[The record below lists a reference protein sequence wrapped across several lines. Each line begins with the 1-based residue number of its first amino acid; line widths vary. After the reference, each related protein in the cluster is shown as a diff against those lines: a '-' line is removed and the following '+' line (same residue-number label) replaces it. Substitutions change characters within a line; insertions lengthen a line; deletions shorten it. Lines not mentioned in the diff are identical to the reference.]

1 MITKADVDHIALLA
15 RLDLS
20 EDERDLYASQL
31 SEILENFQTLERLD
45 TEGVEPTA
53 HVLPLHN
60 VYREDWVG
68 QHLSRQEVLSNG
80 PDVEENCFK
89 VPKIV

>member
-31 SEILENFQTLERLD
+31 SEILENFQTWSASIR
-45 TEGVEPTA
+45 
-53 HVLPLHN
+53 
-60 VYREDWVG
+60 R
-68 QHLSRQEVLSNG
+68 R
-80 PDVEENCFK
+80 
-89 VPKIV
+89 